1 MYNINNGGNMKE
13 PSIEGYMKSP
23 FVAGL
28 IIAVFCAFIVLA
40 SGCASTAGLGKRL
53 LKAKIVSE
61 EHKGALAVCTRA
73 NALMYGGGNIA
84 VVKTTKD
91 FQGTVEVKK
100 GCAVKITAGKAKN
113 STTQNPNN
121 PAEELLDKMF
131 NNPEELIAE

>member
-1 MYNINNGGNMKE
+1 MKE

-28 IIAVFCAFIVLA
+28 IIAVFCAFSILV

-61 EHKGALAVCTRA
+61 ENKGAFAICTRA

-84 VVKTTKD
+84 VVKTAKD
-91 FQGTVEVKK
+91 FEGTVEVKK
-100 GCAVKITAGKAKN
+100 GCAVKITAQKAKN
-113 STTQNPNN
+113 ITTQNTNN
-121 PAEELLDKMF
+121 PAEELLDTMF
-131 NNPEELIAE
+131 NHPNELIGE

>member
-1 MYNINNGGNMKE
+1 MVTDD
-13 PSIEGYMKSP
+13 
-23 FVAGL
+23 VAKTKLFDLLVIALL
-28 IIAVFCAFIVLA
+28 IFLF

-91 FQGTVEVKK
+91 FQGIVEVKK

-113 STTQNPNN
+113 STTQNPKN
-121 PAEELLDKMF
+121 PAEELLDTMF
-131 NNPEELIAE
+131 NHPTELVE

>member
-1 MYNINNGGNMKE
+1 MFYVEKLFDLLVI
-13 PSIEGYMKSP
+13 
-23 FVAGL
+23 ALL
-28 IIAVFCAFIVLA
+28 IFLF

-84 VVKTTKD
+84 IIKTAKD

-100 GCAVKITAGKAKN
+100 GCTVKITAQKAKN
-113 STTQNPNN
+113 STTQNPKN
-121 PAEELLDKMF
+121 PAEELLDTMF
-131 NNPEELIAE
+131 NHPNELIAE

>member
-1 MYNINNGGNMKE
+1 MYNIDKSGG
-13 PSIEGYMKSP
+13 
-23 FVAGL
+23 GL
-28 IIAVFCAFIVLA
+28 LMLMFSKFNFIVVGLLLFLL

-84 VVKTTKD
+84 VIKTAKD

-100 GCAVKITAGKAKN
+100 GCAVKIVAGKAKN
-113 STTQNPNN
+113 STTQNPKN
-121 PAEELLDKMF
+121 PAEELLDTMF
-131 NNPEELIAE
+131 NRPNELIGE

>member
-1 MYNINNGGNMKE
+1 MKE

-28 IIAVFCAFIVLA
+28 IIAGFCAFLVLVA
-40 SGCASTAGLGKRL
+40 GCASTAGLGKRL

-73 NALMYGGGNIA
+73 NALMYGGGNIT
-84 VVKTTKD
+84 VIKTAKD

-100 GCAVKITAGKAKN
+100 GCAVKITAQKAKN
-113 STTQNPNN
+113 DTTSNPNN

-131 NNPEELIAE
+131 NNPGELIIAE

>member
-1 MYNINNGGNMKE
+1 MYNINNGGIMSFLKKRKF
-13 PSIEGYMKSP
+13 PLTI
-23 FVAGL
+23 L
-28 IIAVFCAFIVLA
+28 TIDIIIVVIVLSILF

-61 EHKGALAVCTRA
+61 ENKGALAICTRA

-84 VVKTTKD
+84 VIKTAKD

-100 GCAVKITAGKAKN
+100 GCAVKITARKAN
-113 STTQNPNN
+113 NDTTQNPNN

-131 NNPEELIAE
+131 NNPGELIAE

>member
-1 MYNINNGGNMKE
+1 MKE

-28 IIAVFCAFIVLA
+28 IIAVFAAFCILV

-61 EHKGALAVCTRA
+61 ANKGALAVCTRA

-84 VVKTTKD
+84 IVKTTKD
-91 FQGTVEVKK
+91 FTGTVEVKK
-100 GCAVKITAGKAKN
+100 GCEVKITTQKAKN
-113 STTQNPNN
+113 STTENPNN
-121 PAEELLDKMF
+121 PAEDLLHKMF
-131 NNPEELIAE
+131 NNPNELIAE